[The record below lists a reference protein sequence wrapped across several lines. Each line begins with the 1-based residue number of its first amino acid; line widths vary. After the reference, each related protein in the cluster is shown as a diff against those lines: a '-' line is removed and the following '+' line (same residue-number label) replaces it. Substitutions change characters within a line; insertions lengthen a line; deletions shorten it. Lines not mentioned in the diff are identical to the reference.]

1 MAKNLVLTDPY
12 RIKSSTETITVNFHV
27 PVGCQLITVFIPKK
41 EYEKLHE
48 NSERIQNTSGQTYT
62 NGNNN
67 PVYPFQLKKK
77 LKRDKSIVFT
87 NIPEEGSSMGQEEP
101 QGNKSGIF
109 SDQERKKSSYEEQKN
124 NSKPGTTTT
133 ASVRPN
139 HLPLRFKN
147 ISAKDI
153 PESGFSSSITFDER
167 DSYPQFIGRTSVCS
181 TPMTENKVLQ
191 GNILPICIDPLGKL
205 FNEEDNNTKPE
216 DLPNKFETQAEV
228 HESRQNGSK
237 FEFPEKSFE
246 NYIDKPNHDRMRR
259 NSFVDIKDTMKKMSR
274 HLSIRPISM
283 GCAKFL
289 NNSDY
294 ELSNRYSDLIHKCS
308 ENCNN
313 FDYDADL
320 IDDVDAKILY
330 RTIADPTYPVFN
342 SFGETIS
349 KFLFDEYSKAE
360 CKTNVSAILDSSSI
374 DYEQPSGSGVVVA
387 SVSNTDKKPEAVQQP
402 LVRPVMAGTS
412 AKNNVNRKSL
422 SLPIKSLDL
431 NIETDKKATNDLNEC
446 LPANNTHSN
455 ILDRP
460 EQRRKLTGIQLTPLI
475 TKLSILAMNDERSS
489 GFSSWD
495 TTPGVELATPLD
507 STKLFRR
514 RSSVKLDDVDLIDVD
529 ANTNVTEID
538 ENDMKRVELFICGQ
552 NNMTVLLLME
562 EGSAEKQELI
572 QAMVG

>member
-12 RIKSSTETITVNFHV
+12 RIKSSTDTITVNFHV

-48 NSERIQNTSGQTYT
+48 SSERIQHSSGQSFS
-62 NGNNN
+62 NGSNN
-67 PVYPFQLKKK
+67 PPVFPFQFKKK

-87 NIPEEGSSMGQEEP
+87 NIPEEGTSSMNDKCSAGDER
-101 QGNKSGIF
+101 QGGRPLLEK
-109 SDQERKKSSYEEQKN
+109 QSST
-124 NSKPGTTTT
+124 G
-133 ASVRPN
+133 SVRPN
-139 HLPLRFKN
+139 HLPLRIKN
-147 ISAKDI
+147 ISSKDI

-191 GNILPICIDPLGKL
+191 GNILPICVDPAALLPSDEQNKCK
-205 FNEEDNNTKPE
+205 EAKNNQDKTPE
-216 DLPNKFETQAEV
+216 RECKI
-228 HESRQNGSK
+228 NGSK
-237 FEFPEKSFE
+237 YELPEKSFE
-246 NYIDKPNHDRMRR
+246 NYVTNPFNDRARR

-289 NNSDY
+289 NESDY
-294 ELSNRYSDLIHKCS
+294 LSDNGSRALYKFS
-308 ENCNN
+308 ENCANISSHIM
-313 FDYDADL
+313 DYDADL
-320 IDDVDAKILY
+320 IDDVEARILY

-342 SFGETIS
+342 VFGEPIS
-349 KFLFDEYSKAE
+349 KFLFEEFSNERNDRIEPSTSGTSK
-360 CKTNVSAILDSSSI
+360 SI
-374 DYEQPSGSGVVVA
+374 IEQPSCSAIEPVKETISQPESTQQSIV
-387 SVSNTDKKPEAVQQP
+387 KPAP
-402 LVRPVMAGTS
+402 SAGTS

-431 NIETDKKATNDLNEC
+431 SIDNEKKDANADANEINEC
-446 LPANNTHSN
+446 VPVNNTHS
-455 ILDRP
+455 ILDKP
-460 EQRRKLTGIQLTPLI
+460 EQRKKLAGIQLTPLI

-514 RSSVKLDDVDLIDVD
+514 RSSVKLEDVDLVD
-529 ANTNVTEID
+529 GNTVRNLTEMD

-562 EGSAEKQELI
+562 EGSAVKQELV
-572 QAMVG
+572 QAMVSLIIDMNNI